1 MRDQISVKNQKKNKK
16 KLMKL
21 QYMCADS
28 MHLDGIF
35 EGRYTFFDCLVEE
48 EGDLEKLQ
56 SIDFDAGYGK
66 NPFVEGKTIRGGLDL
81 ITRRCSM
88 PRGINRDWLNVFID
102 QITEVNPYLGL
113 VLESYCYDDQ
123 FPTKVE
129 KFKKSLEK
137 KLSKRIR
144 QIENDLSYAEYEL
157 EQEVER
163 LEKSFKEEV

>member
-56 SIDFDAGYGK
+56 S
-66 NPFVEGKTIRGGLDL
+66 TIG
-81 ITRRCSM
+81 M
-88 PRGINRDWLNVFID
+88 LNIK
-102 QITEVNPYLGL
+102 QIL
-113 VLESYCYDDQ
+113 
-123 FPTKVE
+123 KM
-129 KFKKSLEK
+129 
-137 KLSKRIR
+137 
-144 QIENDLSYAEYEL
+144 
-157 EQEVER
+157 
-163 LEKSFKEEV
+163 